1 MSQTKKSLH
10 RVPADGQT
18 TPKTAI
24 VAESVPSQG
33 RVFAEIVA
41 VGPLASAVTLELFAN
56 TTMTRDSGPMV
67 TRSDCLHVLVDA
79 VDRARSGNLKDVE
92 GMLAVQAITLNT
104 VFNTLAHRAASNL
117 DGRLSTAEAYLR
129 LALKAQNQS
138 RMTIETLANIKN
150 PPTVFAKQANIA
162 HQQQVNMGV
171 PVSGTCPH
179 ARESNGGLLSFEDTQ
194 VGTCPHARES
204 NKQSEPS
211 KLLEASHGKRLEPGA
226 QGATG
231 GTHQGLEPLAAV
243 HRAAHRR
250 R

>member
-10 RVPADGQT
+10 RVPADGST
-18 TPKTAI
+18 APKTAK

-162 HQQQVNMGV
+162 HQQQVNNGV
-171 PVSGTCPH
+171 PVSCPGPH
-179 ARESNGGLLSFEDTQ
+179 A
-194 VGTCPHARES
+194 HES

>member
-24 VAESVPSQG
+24 VAEPVPSQG

-79 VDRARSGNLKDVE
+79 IDRARSGNLKDVE

-117 DGRLSTAEAYLR
+117 NSSLSTAEAYLR

-162 HQQQVNMGV
+162 HQQQVNNGV
-171 PVSGTCPH
+171 PMRCSGPH
-179 ARESNGGLLSFEDTQ
+179 A
-194 VGTCPHARES
+194 HES
-204 NKQSEPS
+204 NKHSEPS
-211 KLLEASHGKRLEPGA
+211 KLLEASHDERVESGA
-226 QGATG
+226 QGASG
-231 GTHQGLEPLAAV
+231 RPHQDVAPLGAV